1 MASWSWSNLATLATP
16 GGTITFHSG
25 ADTLVADPG
34 RCRGLGAFEA
44 RQPVDPRGQTHG
56 FVIHP
61 SFLPGADLLIVAFFH
76 ITSAGGDPGWA
87 TARDALMDAT
97 YAAAKAGV
105 GSASS
110 TLTFT
115 GGPTISGL
123 KVRAYDPFAWDDR
136 GPGAKGCSIHV
147 VGSDLP

>member
-1 MASWSWSNLATLATP
+1 MASWSWTSLATLVTP

-34 RCRGLGAFEA
+34 RCRGLGFEA

-56 FVIHP
+56 AIFHP

-76 ITSAGGDPGWA
+76 ITSVGTDPGWA

-97 YAAAKAGV
+97 YARAKAGV
-105 GSASS
+105 GTSTS
-110 TLTFT
+110 TLAFT
-115 GGPTISGL
+115 GGPTIPNL
-123 KVRAYDPFAWDDR
+123 KVRGYEPFVWTDR
-136 GPGAKGCSIHV
+136 GPGAKGCNIHL